1 MRAEHGREA
10 PVLTGL
16 RVGGVTSVCVAA
28 LAVVGLTPFFS
39 WVPETPLVLTA
50 VLIPILGY
58 GLAGYRSASI
68 SRRALDG
75 VTAGLVAGV
84 VSGAVGGMSYVLFGK
99 PVLNAFVGPILGAV
113 GGSVV
118 GGVAAVIALRRADPS
133 R

>member
-16 RVGGVTSVCVAA
+16 RVGGVAAVCVAA

-50 VLIPILGY
+50 VLIPMLGY
-58 GLAGYRSASI
+58 GLAGYRSASL

-75 VTAGLVAGV
+75 VIAGLVAGV
-84 VSGAVGGMSYVLFGK
+84 VSGGVGGCRTSCSANRCSIFSLVRSS
-99 PVLNAFVGPILGAV
+99 AQWEAR
-113 GGSVV
+113 SS
-118 GGVAAVIALRRADPS
+118 AASLRSSHCAAP
-133 R
+133 